1 MRLFRRIAV
10 HLIGALSMVLVLTGV
25 SPGPQPVAPDEIPML
40 GFHIAGSD
48 AAHLAAARGAGGT
61 YAADIEPEPN

>member
-1 MRLFRRIAV
+1 
-10 HLIGALSMVLVLTGV
+10 MVLVLTGV